1 MTAGSSSGRSRALLA
16 AFFLLVA
23 TQAQGT
29 PESGDSLPWYQQELP
44 DKLLGTRV
52 EERQNAA
59 HVFSIWF
66 HHSRFYAIH
75 DPSDATCLASARTDF
90 PFSPSLPLIKLPVA
104 SVARAVGNLAT
115 AWLPGLTLVLDHP
128 TPAAAEKLGT
138 WVEALAAAWSHLSEG
153 PAAAP
158 ATVLIPG
165 LERGAAAHTPGVW
178 ALLSM
183 VMGRDRAGPLPTLL
197 FFDDLARLPPG
208 LWLGL
213 EHVVALRPP
222 ANASHQSLGAF
233 TAPQHA
239 ASFRAALLS
248 LPDVAIP
255 TSAPN
260 GTITLLMDADSPGVR
275 WRHISEARGAVSIAG
290 MASLLRA
297 LREAGAAH
305 GVPARPYSPSQ
316 GTPLSAMVSALGGT
330 RVLLGRAGPELAAA
344 AALLPPGALV
354 YELRAAVQGPP
365 RGPGAAARGATR
377 RLAASR
383 GDLAWAARAAPGP
396 GATLWA
402 DAADARYARWL
413 PEECSSAPCLEA
425 NARAALVVD
434 ADAVRRDLA
443 AALPILSVVGG
454 DPADAVARL
463 ESVLPRP
470 PDAPAP
476 PPGTTGLWWDLD

>member
-1 MTAGSSSGRSRALLA
+1 MTAGLSSGRSRALLA

-59 HVFSIWF
+59 HAFSIWLVDWALASYA
-66 HHSRFYAIH
+66 HAALKDGGPRFYAIH
-75 DPSDATCLASARTDF
+75 DPSDATCLASTRTDF

-128 TPAAAEKLGT
+128 TPATAEKLGT

-183 VMGRDRAGPLPTLL
+183 VMGRDRTGPLPTLL

-255 TSAPN
+255 TPAPN
-260 GTITLLMDADSPGVR
+260 GTITLLMDADSPG
-275 WRHISEARGAVSIAG
+275 IAG

-330 RVLLGRAGPELAAA
+330 R
-344 AALLPPGALV
+344 
-354 YELRAAVQGPP
+354 
-365 RGPGAAARGATR
+365 
-377 RLAASR
+377 
-383 GDLAWAARAAPGP
+383 
-396 GATLWA
+396 
-402 DAADARYARWL
+402 
-413 PEECSSAPCLEA
+413 ECSSAPCLEA

-463 ESVLPRP
+463 E
-470 PDAPAP
+470 
-476 PPGTTGLWWDLD
+476 